1 MSELDSPRQRVLAL
15 ETTLGIYR
23 DRVLNGPVGKTL
35 IWLGIPIMVVHLV
48 NISYNIADAYWL
60 SRYSEYAYAAP
71 RQIWPF
77 FMFINAIA
85 NGLATANS
93 ALISQAVGA
102 KDYAYARRII
112 SYFVSTALLI
122 NTIAA
127 ATFYFLRPLV
137 FTYVTAVPPELHDF
151 VMVYSAII
159 TVDLLLAAF
168 SMSYSA
174 IFQSIGD
181 TRTPS
186 RIGLVSAVL
195 NIVLDPLFIF
205 GFSIGGV
212 VVLPEMGVAGAALAT
227 VISRMVGFA
236 LLLAIIKRKYSVL
249 TPSLTLR
256 VEKDWLFRTVKIGA
270 PVTFM
275 MMSNSLAF
283 MFQHRLINSF
293 GAYAATAAAIGF
305 VLMDLAD
312 ATLWGFTMAVATMVG
327 QAIGAGLER
336 RARKVASR
344 AILYIGVATS
354 VGSVAVYLARMYF
367 ITLFTSTQEII
378 DEADLFVKAFIPSLP
393 FFAIFFIG
401 MSIGRGSG
409 HTLYPTI
416 IGILRLWGIRLAL
429 GYVVAYQLGLGTL
442 GLWIAMSLSN
452 FISGLA
458 IIPWAL
464 YGKWTTPVIK
474 KQAVQ
479 AHVVTRMKSS

>member
-1 MSELDSPRQRVLAL
+1 MES
-15 ETTLGIYR
+15 TLGVYR
-23 DRVLNGPVGKTL
+23 DRVINGPVGKTL
-35 IWLGIPIMVVHLV
+35 LWLGVPIMIVHLV
-48 NISYNIADAYWL
+48 HVSYNIADAYWL

-85 NGLATANS
+85 GGLSAANN

-112 SYFVSTALLI
+112 SYFITTALLV

-127 ATFYFLRPLV
+127 AAFYLLRSVV
-137 FTYVTAVPPELHDF
+137 FTYVTSVPPELYSY
-151 VMVYSAII
+151 VMAYSAII

-168 SMSYSA
+168 TMSYSA

-186 RIGLVSAVL
+186 RIGIVSAVL
-195 NIVLDPLFIF
+195 NILLDPLFIF
-205 GFSIGGV
+205 GVSIGGV
-212 VVLPEMGVAGAALAT
+212 LLLPEMGVAGAALAT
-227 VISRMVGFA
+227 VISRMVGFV
-236 LLLAIIKRKYSVL
+236 LLLAVIRRKYPVL
-249 TPSLTLR
+249 TPSLTTR
-256 VEKDWLFRTVKIGA
+256 IDRDWLYRTVKIGA

-293 GAYAATAAAIGF
+293 GAHAASAAAIGF

-312 ATLWGFTMAVATMVG
+312 AALWGFTMSVATMVG
-327 QAIGAGLER
+327 QAIGAGLEQ

-344 AILYIGVATS
+344 AILYIGLATTA
-354 VGSVAVYLARMYF
+354 GSIAVYFARMFF
-367 ITLFTSTQEII
+367 ITLFTSTPEVLA
-378 DEADLFVKAFIPSLP
+378 EADLFVTTFIPSLP

-416 IGILRLWGIRLAL
+416 LGVVRLWGIRLGL
-429 GYVVAYQLGLGTL
+429 GFLVAYHLGLGTL

-452 FISGLA
+452 VVSGFA
-458 IIPWAL
+458 VIPWAL

-474 KQAVQ
+474 RQPVHVPAV
-479 AHVVTRMKSS
+479 ARG